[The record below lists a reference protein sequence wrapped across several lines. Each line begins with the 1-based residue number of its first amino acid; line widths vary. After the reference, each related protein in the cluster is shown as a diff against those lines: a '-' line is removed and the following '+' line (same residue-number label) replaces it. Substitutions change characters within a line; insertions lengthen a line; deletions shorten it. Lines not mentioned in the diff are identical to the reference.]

1 MATAGLCNST
11 YHPGSLDGSCGE
23 DGGRNVDWA
32 GLLLVFFG
40 VVLTG
45 VGNCCYYMFGVPY
58 LDDNTKHENAP
69 FMLGAVY
76 TFRGG
81 ITKFYL
87 DLNFTFFF
95 VCSLKFRTFCRL
107 FFLKEC

>member
-11 YHPGSLDGSCGE
+11 YHPGSLDSSCGD

-76 TFRGG
+76 TFRNG
-81 ITKFYL
+81 IKMCIY
-87 DLNFTFFF
+87 FFF
-95 VCSLKFRTFCRL
+95 YCTPTKITVERAHQELKTTL
-107 FFLKEC
+107 

>member
-11 YHPGSLDGSCGE
+11 YHPGSLDSSCGD

-76 TFRGG
+76 TFRDG
-81 ITKFYL
+81 ITMLLCLIETGFKVVCFTVLMYYIKFWL
-87 DLNFTFFF
+87 EN
-95 VCSLKFRTFCRL
+95 
-107 FFLKEC
+107 

>member
-1 MATAGLCNST
+1 M
-11 YHPGSLDGSCGE
+11 
-23 DGGRNVDWA
+23 
-32 GLLLVFFG
+32 LVFFG

-76 TFRGG
+76 TFR
-81 ITKFYL
+81 
-87 DLNFTFFF
+87 
-95 VCSLKFRTFCRL
+95 S
-107 FFLKEC
+107 

>member
-11 YHPGSLDGSCGE
+11 YHPGSLDSSCGD
-23 DGGRNVDWA
+23 DGGRSVDWS

-76 TFRGG
+76 TFRNG
-81 ITKFYL
+81 ITMCIY
-87 DLNFTFFF
+87 FFF
-95 VCSLKFRTFCRL
+95 YSTPTKITIERAHQELKTTL
-107 FFLKEC
+107 

>member
-1 MATAGLCNST
+1 MRHTVILTIFKVQFFPLTLQDLMATAGLCNST
-11 YHPGSLDGSCGE
+11 YHPGSLDSSCGD

-76 TFRGG
+76 TFRDG
-81 ITKFYL
+81 ITML
-87 DLNFTFFF
+87 LCF
-95 VCSLKFRTFCRL
+95 V
-107 FFLKEC
+107 